1 MGLRARV
8 IVLVVGL
15 VAIVHMAWG
24 VSDVQDDAR
33 LLRSEAERRGMEVL
47 RALSIPCSVSL
58 ANREIETLDAVLA
71 RFAAEEG
78 RDLDVLW
85 ISILDTQ
92 GVIVAHTD
100 PLEFGR
106 RPSDSFTASALA
118 ADRASSLEVDDA
130 HGPRLL
136 LTMPIV
142 SGLRWGTATA
152 AISLRGVEA
161 RIDRNR
167 GRALFLSIALAL
179 ALGAVLSLLLG
190 RLVLE
195 PLRLLTDTARRISD
209 GELGA
214 RVPDHARG
222 EEMVLLGRVF
232 NEMAEEIQGQTA
244 RLERLVADRTRELE
258 AANSE
263 LGEVVSELERL
274 ARTDGLT
281 GLRNHR
287 AFQEALSFEVRRAN
301 RLKQPLSLLMI
312 DVDHFKTYNDA
323 HGHPAGDHVLKRVA
337 HIFTETLRS
346 IDLVAR
352 YGGEEFSVLLL
363 DTSTEAARSVGEK
376 LRQAVR
382 SYEFPLAD
390 ESQEKGRIT
399 VSVGLAT
406 LPDHA
411 SDAADLL
418 ERADATLYEAKRAGR
433 DTVHIHGTRESGSK
447 STGQES
453 TGQENT
459 GEEST

>member
-47 RALSIPCSVSL
+47 RALSVPCSVSL

-71 RFAAEEG
+71 RFAAQEG
-78 RDLDVLW
+78 RDLDILW
-85 ISILDTQ
+85 IGILDTQ
-92 GVIVAHTD
+92 GVVVAHTD
-100 PLEFGR
+100 PLQFGQ
-106 RPSDSFTASALA
+106 RPSDPFTASALEG
-118 ADRASSLEVDDA
+118 DRPSSLEVDDA

-152 AISLRGVEA
+152 AISLRSVEA
-161 RIDRNR
+161 RIERNR
-167 GRALFLSIALAL
+167 GRALVLSIVLAL
-179 ALGAVLSLLLG
+179 SLGAVLALLLG

-214 RVPDHARG
+214 RVPERARG

-258 AANSE
+258 TANAE
-263 LGEVVSELERL
+263 LGTAVSELERL

-287 AFQEALSFEVRRAN
+287 AFQEALSFEVRRAD
-301 RLKQPLSLLMI
+301 RLKQPLSLLMV
-312 DVDHFKTYNDA
+312 DVDSFKTYNDA

-337 HIFTETLRS
+337 HIFSETLRS

-352 YGGEEFSVLLL
+352 YGGEEFAVLLL
-363 DTSTEAARSVGEK
+363 DTSTEAARSVGDK

-382 SYEFPLAD
+382 SYDFPMAGD
-390 ESQEKGRIT
+390 SQEKGRIT
-399 VSVGLAT
+399 VSVGVAT

-411 SDAADLL
+411 TDAADLL
-418 ERADATLYEAKRAGR
+418 ERADAALYAAKRGGR
-433 DTVHIHGTRESGSK
+433 DRVHIHSPEPQAEDSGVQED
-447 STGQES
+447 ST
-453 TGQENT
+453 
-459 GEEST
+459 